1 MNRPENYHKE
11 LAGDYEKSGMTMLA
25 FCKEKGITYALL
37 RYAIEKGKR
46 KKEPALGSCVKIDL
60 ADTVTFSV
68 GRTCRDAYSFSVGE
82 TGNR

>member
-1 MNRPENYHKE
+1 
-11 LAGDYEKSGMTMLA
+11 MLA

-60 ADTVTFSV
+60 ANTVTFSV